1 MSQPAIPR
9 SNECYQAAIAVLEEN
24 GVLAYS
30 FEYTGKHPK
39 IVFDYAGLSLQSTI
53 PSTPSDVNSRHATDR
68 AMRHLLERA
77 RAGKVTAANI
87 AARGVDKSAP
97 STVSRAKRGS
107 KDMPMLSSLLNRA
120 SKRTPNSDANLFSVA
135 NVSEARR
142 AKAWLDDRLRKSAAE
157 GVVSEVV
164 EVTPVLAEILLAS
177 NPGNRSINE
186 DRVSAYATDIANGDW
201 SLNGE
206 PIIVSDTGLL
216 NDGQHRC
223 SAVVKAARSIKAVV
237 TIGVERDSR
246 LTVDQGKVRTAGDYL
261 GMEGIA
267 DANHVAAVASYVWQY
282 EQKGR
287 LTRSTKDLPT
297 KVQIQQSLR
306 DHPKIIESLHSLPS
320 ASRNIARSRSILAFC
335 HYLFSRRSGH
345 TAATYFLMRLMIG
358 DELKTTDPIYLCRE
372 RLNSSTRMRPEEK
385 VELIFRAWNHSRRAA
400 RGLKAPASKLVV
412 MGNLPE
418 LER

>member
-1 MSQPAIPR
+1 MSQNHIPR
-9 SNECYQAAIAVLEEN
+9 SNPCYQAAVAVLEERGIKHSIKYGGEHQLLVFEYAGYRLQKPFPSTTVHRN
-24 GVLAYS
+24 AALISGMAMRRLLLRADEGKVLA
-30 FEYTGKHPK
+30 G
-39 IVFDYAGLSLQSTI
+39 
-53 PSTPSDVNSRHATDR
+53 
-68 AMRHLLERA
+68 
-77 RAGKVTAANI
+77 NI
-87 AARGVDKSAP
+87 AGSAKDETAP

-142 AKAWLDDRLRKSAAE
+142 AKAWLDDRLRKAAAE

-164 EVTPVLAEILLAS
+164 EITPVLAEILLAS
-177 NPGNRSINE
+177 NPDNRNINE
-186 DRVSAYATDIANGDW
+186 DRVSAYATDIDNGDW

-261 GMEGIA
+261 GMEGVA
-267 DANHVAAVASYVWQY
+267 DANHIAAVASYVWQY

-306 DHPKIIESLHSLPS
+306 DHPKIIESLHALPS

-372 RLNSSTRMRPEEK
+372 RLNSATRMRPEEK

>member
-1 MSQPAIPR
+1 MSQNHVPR
-9 SNECYQAAIAVLEEN
+9 SNPCYQAVVAVLEER
-24 GVLAYS
+24 GI
-30 FEYTGKHPK
+30 KHTIKYGGRHPLIMFK
-39 IVFDYAGLSLQSTI
+39 YAGYHLQKPFAST
-53 PSTPSDVNSRHATDR
+53 TVNRNASRVSEREMRRLLATAD
-68 AMRHLLERA
+68 
-77 RAGKVTAANI
+77 AGKVLAGNI
-87 AARGVDKSAP
+87 AGSAMDETAP

-107 KDMPMLSSLLNRA
+107 KDTAMLSSLLNRA
-120 SKRTPNSDANLFSVA
+120 AKRTSNSDASLFSVA

-142 AKAWLDDRLRKSAAE
+142 AKAWLDDRLRKAVAE

-164 EVTPVLAEILLAS
+164 EITPVLAEILLAS
-177 NPGNRSINE
+177 NPDNRNINE
-186 DRVSAYATDIANGDW
+186 DRVAAYATDIANGDW